1 MVTVRSKSGESPV
14 LIRPV
19 RVSSFGGVFSSLFIV
34 ATQNRLA
41 RVFFVAIVN
50 FMEKPRERGRPPKSP
65 DERKTAELR
74 IRLTNEQ
81 REVLDA
87 AAEGDTSTWAR
98 DVLLR
103 AAKRRGSN

>member
-1 MVTVRSKSGESPV
+1 MVLPRLKLAEARLFLPWGCFSTSRVFFSP
-14 LIRPV
+14 
-19 RVSSFGGVFSSLFIV
+19 FIV
-34 ATQNRLA
+34 ATQNGLA
-41 RVFFVAIVN
+41 TGFFAATLIS
-50 FMEKPRERGRPPKSP
+50 MEKPRERGRPPKSP

-74 IRLTNEQ
+74 IRLTTEQ
-81 REVLDA
+81 RETLDD